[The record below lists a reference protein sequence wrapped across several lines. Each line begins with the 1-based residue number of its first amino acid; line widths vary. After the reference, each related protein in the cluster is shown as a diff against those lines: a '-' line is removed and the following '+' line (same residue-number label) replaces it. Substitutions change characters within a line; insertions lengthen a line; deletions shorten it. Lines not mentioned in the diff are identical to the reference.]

1 MHLKVFLQLENP
13 KNSLFWANIYK
24 KTPKNQKKT
33 QKPTGL
39 GFFFKARVFSN
50 PCFKGLEIESNGV
63 LIVLDY
69 EGRPKGE
76 AFVQFTTTAGAARAL
91 EKNKQ
96 NMGHRYI
103 EVFMSSMEEAK
114 RAQVSYS
121 FLTDTVRYIVIQRI
135 FSSVPDPMDLYRI

>member
-1 MHLKVFLQLENP
+1 MDPQH
-13 KNSLFWANIYK
+13 
-24 KTPKNQKKT
+24 
-33 QKPTGL
+33 
-39 GFFFKARVFSN
+39 
-50 PCFKGLEIESNGV
+50 CFKGLEIESNGV

-114 RAQVSYS
+114 RAQVLI
-121 FLTDTVRYIVIQRI
+121 LTDCFMISKKIQ
-135 FSSVPDPMDLYRI
+135 

>member
-1 MHLKVFLQLENP
+1 
-13 KNSLFWANIYK
+13 
-24 KTPKNQKKT
+24 
-33 QKPTGL
+33 
-39 GFFFKARVFSN
+39 
-50 PCFKGLEIESNGV
+50 V

-121 FLTDTVRYIVIQRI
+121 FLTNIQHC
-135 FSSVPDPMDLYRI
+135 SVDL